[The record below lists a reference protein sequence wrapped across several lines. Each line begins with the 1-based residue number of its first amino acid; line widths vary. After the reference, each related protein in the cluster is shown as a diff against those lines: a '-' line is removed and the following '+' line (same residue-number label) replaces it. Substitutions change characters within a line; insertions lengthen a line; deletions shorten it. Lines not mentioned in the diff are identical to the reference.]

1 MRIGKRFLVLLCL
14 ILSVCS
20 VTVPAH
26 ADDNIFD
33 IEISGGEVTIKPGNT
48 PDLGSDITTV
58 TEDVSE
64 KVIDKVKSVAQAV
77 TGVCALI
84 CLVFFFINV
93 AKLATSGSISFQRRA
108 AIVGILWS
116 GAALALFGGGWFI
129 ISFFWNLF
137 TG

>member
-1 MRIGKRFLVLLCL
+1 MRIGKRVLALFCL
-14 ILSVCS
+14 ILLAYSLS
-20 VTVPAH
+20 VPAC
-26 ADDNIFD
+26 ADDKVFD
-33 IEISGGEVTIKPGNT
+33 IEISSGEITIKPGNT
-48 PDLGSDITTV
+48 PDLGSDITKV

-64 KVIDKVKSVAQAV
+64 KVIEKVKSVAQAV

-108 AIVGILWS
+108 AVVGILWS
-116 GAALALFGGGWFI
+116 GTALALFGGGWFI
-129 ISFFWNLF
+129 ISLFWNLF